1 MDVGLPLV
9 WFSWASLKSTTPEV
23 SLRKGAR
30 GPEPATDRKNRPPS
44 PPHGT
49 EGDLADDGKRSVVYG
64 TEMDV
69 VLRL

>member
-30 GPEPATDRKNRPPS
+30 GPEPATD
-44 PPHGT
+44 
-49 EGDLADDGKRSVVYG
+49 DGKCSVVYG

-69 VLRL
+69 VLWFI